1 MMNLGNMV
9 RGVASNAV
17 AQSLVQFWEYDEG
30 TLELWR
36 ASSNFVYAFERN
48 QVQYFLRVSFEQD
61 KSIEQI
67 KAELEFMQ
75 YLRLNGFPSVTPI
88 QSISGELIETLK
100 TPEGTYIAVVF
111 SAANGINLDADTIT
125 AKQMEGWGRSLA
137 SLHFLSKTFEPVSER
152 RKSWLDTVQFMESVF
167 KKHPGEQIALQELSK
182 VSNWLQS
189 LPTNKDVFG
198 LIHYDFQLD
207 NIFLEENK
215 DHSFNIIDFD
225 DAIYHW
231 YALDIV
237 TALDDFID
245 DDNPHSKLL
254 IQSFLN
260 GYRSKMDLENDVVA
274 QFPQFQRYANLY
286 KFSRILKSLDY
297 GEINETPSWF
307 VGLRGKLVRVADELR
322 QSFQKPWQ
330 KDNMK

>member
-1 MMNLGNMV
+1 MMDLGIMV
-9 RGVASNAV
+9 RGVASDAV
-17 AQSLVQFWEYDEG
+17 AQRLVQFWEHDEG

-36 ASSNFVYAFERN
+36 ASSNFVYGFERN
-48 QVQYFLRVSFEQD
+48 QVQYFLRVSLEQD

-67 KAELEFMQ
+67 KAELEFMC
-75 YLRLNGFPSVTPI
+75 YLQLNGFPSVIPI
-88 QSISGELIETLK
+88 HSISGQLIETLK

-111 SAANGINLDADTIT
+111 SEANGIHLDADTIT
-125 AKQMEGWGRSLA
+125 AKQMEEWGRSLA
-137 SLHFLSKTFEPVSER
+137 SLHCLSKTFEPVSEK
-152 RKSWLDTVQFMESVF
+152 RKNWLDTVQFMEDVF
-167 KKHPGEQIALQELSK
+167 NKHPAEQTALEELSR
-182 VSNWLQS
+182 VTNWLQS

-207 NIFLEENK
+207 NIFWEENQGP
-215 DHSFNIIDFD
+215 HFNIIDFD

-245 DDNPHSKLL
+245 DDNPCSPLL

-260 GYRSKMDLENDVVA
+260 GYRSKMDLKNDIVA

-286 KFSRILKSLDY
+286 KFSRIIKSLDHD
-297 GEINETPSWF
+297 EINEAPSWF
-307 VGLRGKLVRVADELR
+307 PGLKNKLIHVADELR
-322 QSFQKPWQ
+322 QSFQKPW
-330 KDNMK
+330 

>member
-1 MMNLGNMV
+1 MMNLGNMLK
-9 RGVASNAV
+9 GVVSDTV
-17 AQSLVQFWEYDEG
+17 AQSLVQLWECEEG
-30 TLELWR
+30 TLQLWR

-48 QVQYFLRVSFEQD
+48 QVQYFLRLSFEQD

-88 QSISGELIETLK
+88 QSKSGELIETLK
-100 TPEGTYIAVVF
+100 TPEGTFIAVVF
-111 SAANGINLDADTIT
+111 SAASGINLDAETIT
-125 AKQMEGWGRSLA
+125 AKQMEQWGESLA
-137 SLHFLSKTFEPVSER
+137 SLHFLSKNFEPVSER

-167 KKHPGEQIALQELSK
+167 KKYPEEQLALQELTR
-182 VSNWLQS
+182 VTNWLQS

-207 NIFLEENK
+207 NIFFEEDK
-215 DHSFNIIDFD
+215 DYTFNIIDFD

-245 DDNPHSKLL
+245 DDSPHSKLL

-274 QFPQFQRYANLY
+274 QFSQFRRYANLY
-286 KFSRILKSLDY
+286 KLSRILKSLDY
-297 GEINETPSWF
+297 DEINEAPSWF
-307 VGLRGKLVRVADELR
+307 VGLRDKLVHVADELR
-322 QSFQKPWQ
+322 QNFQTL
-330 KDNMK
+330 

>member
-9 RGVASNAV
+9 RGLSSDTV
-17 AQSLVQFWEYDEG
+17 AQSLIQFWEYDEG
-30 TLELWR
+30 TLEVWR
-36 ASSNFVYAFERN
+36 ASSNFVYAYERN
-48 QVQYFLRVSFEQD
+48 QVQYFLRFSFDQD
-61 KSIEQI
+61 NSIEQI
-67 KAELEFMQ
+67 KAELEFMH
-75 YLRLNGFPSVTPI
+75 YLQLNGFPSVTPI
-88 QSISGELIETLK
+88 HSISGELIETLK

-111 SAANGINLDADTIT
+111 SAANGINLDSDKIT
-125 AKQMEGWGRSLA
+125 EKQMKEWGKSLA
-137 SLHFLSKTFEPVSER
+137 SLHCLSKTFEPVSER

-167 KKHPGEQIALQELSK
+167 QKHPKELIALQELCR
-182 VSNWLQS
+182 VTTWLQS
-189 LPTNKDVFG
+189 IPTGNDVYG

-207 NIFLEENK
+207 NIFFEQNK

-260 GYRSKMDLENDVVA
+260 GYRSKKVQENDVVA

-286 KFSRILKSLDY
+286 KFSKILRSLDY
-297 GEINETPSWF
+297 GEINETPPWF
-307 VGLRGKLVRVADELR
+307 DELRVKLVRVADELR
-322 QSFQKPWQ
+322 QSFQKSW
-330 KDNMK
+330 

>member
-1 MMNLGNMV
+1 MMDLGNMV
-9 RGVASNAV
+9 RGVASDAV
-17 AQSLVQFWEYDEG
+17 AQSLVQCWKYDKG
-30 TLELWR
+30 TLGLWR
-36 ASSNFVYAFERN
+36 ASSNFVYAFERD
-48 QVQYFLRVSFEQD
+48 QARYFLRISFEQD
-61 KSIEQI
+61 GSIEQI

-75 YLRLNGFPSVTPI
+75 YLQLNGFPTVTPI
-88 QSISGELIETLK
+88 QSISGELIETLQ

-125 AKQMEGWGRSLA
+125 AQQMEEWGRSLA

-167 KKHPGEQIALQELSK
+167 KKHPGEQVALQELSRVK
-182 VSNWLQS
+182 NWLES
-189 LPTNKDVFG
+189 LPANKDVFG

-207 NIFLEENK
+207 NIFWEEDKN
-215 DHSFNIIDFD
+215 HCFNIIDFD
-225 DAIYHW
+225 DALYHW
-231 YALDIV
+231 YAVDIV

-245 DDNPHSKLL
+245 DDNPRSKLL

-260 GYRSKMDLENDVVA
+260 GYRSKMDLEDDVVA

-286 KFSRILKSLDY
+286 KFAKIVKSLDH

-307 VGLRGKLVRVADELR
+307 VGLRGKLVRVSDELR
-322 QSFQKPWQ
+322 QKFLKP
-330 KDNMK
+330 